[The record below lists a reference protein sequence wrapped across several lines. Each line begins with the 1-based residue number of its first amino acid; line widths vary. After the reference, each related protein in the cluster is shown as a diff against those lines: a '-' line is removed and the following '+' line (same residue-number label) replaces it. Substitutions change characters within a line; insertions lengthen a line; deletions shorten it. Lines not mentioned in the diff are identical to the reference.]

1 MHPSRPAGIER
12 RTFGRRQTNDHAI
25 VRVPGRPAIRCVI
38 KNISDGGALL
48 EFDAPVSWLPFSFQ
62 LTWETGARREDC
74 EIKHHNGNRV
84 GVAFAIR
91 KAEETSRS
99 FVKVDDLAPWVAETH
114 SLRR

>member
-12 RTFGRRQTNDHAI
+12 RSFGRRQTNDHAI

-38 KNISDGGALL
+38 KNVSEGGALL

-62 LTWETGARREDC
+62 LAWETGARREDC

-99 FVKVDDLAPWVAETH
+99 FVKVDDVAPWVAEAH
-114 SLRR
+114 SPRR